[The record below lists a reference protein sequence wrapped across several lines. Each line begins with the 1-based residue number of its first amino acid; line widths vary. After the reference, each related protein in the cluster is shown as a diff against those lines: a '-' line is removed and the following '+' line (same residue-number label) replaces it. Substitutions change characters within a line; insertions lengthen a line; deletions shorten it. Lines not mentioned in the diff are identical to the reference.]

1 MWGDNVPRGWEE
13 VRGMVLALWCS
24 LRPLLASHT
33 LWWPEDRLL
42 GAESRPREKAAL
54 LFWWPPDQ
62 RGPPPSL
69 FQRPSSG
76 LTTLLLLFL
85 ISRSKAQVVS
95 QDGLQ
100 SRNFRLPLLS
110 SLSHNPLSLLVTRFD
125 WCYWPFP
132 SLVPLGPLLLL
143 WVLSLC
149 SFIPPCS
156 LDLPLKSLSALISR
170 KKDQRGEEIKPI
182 PPNQFQFLEDL
193 SNELMTFG
201 EVFFF

>member
-1 MWGDNVPRGWEE
+1 MWGDNVPRGREE

-33 LWWPEDRLL
+33 LWWPKDRLL
-42 GAESRPREKAAL
+42 GAESAAVLVAPRPE
-54 LFWWPPDQ
+54 
-62 RGPPPSL
+62 GPPPSL
-69 FQRPSSG
+69 SQHPSSG
-76 LTTLLLLFL
+76 LATLLLLFL

-110 SLSHNPLSLLVTRFD
+110 SLSRNPLSLLVTRFD

-170 KKDQRGEEIKPI
+170 KKDQRGEEIELI
-182 PPNQFQFLEDL
+182 PPSQFQFLEDL

-201 EVFFF
+201 EVFFFF